1 MHRGHDHHDHHHH
14 GGSGHAGPG
23 HNAAG
28 RPAAQ
33 WQTPH
38 APGDHH
44 HPESAPEPDFDLIE
58 AAFADSFPKADDP
71 TSFLRLAG
79 IPFSGRNGEGR
90 TLNLLRVEFEEA
102 TDVGSVT
109 PHLGG
114 GSLAYNPLPAAMVSR
129 RRRLAFVYQADDG
142 VERLTLVEARS
153 LSVA

>member
-1 MHRGHDHHDHHHH
+1 MHRGHDHDHHH
-14 GGSGHAGPG
+14 GGSSHARSG

-28 RPAAQ
+28 RPPAQ

-38 APGDHH
+38 APEDHH
-44 HPESAPEPDFDLIE
+44 HPETAPEPDFDLVE
-58 AAFADSFPKADDP
+58 QAFADTFPRAADP

-79 IPFSGRNGEGR
+79 IPFTGRTADGR

-114 GSLAYNPLPAAMVSR
+114 GSLAYAPLPAKLVSR

-142 VERLTLVEARS
+142 VARLTLAEARS
-153 LSVA
+153 LFFA

>member
-1 MHRGHDHHDHHHH
+1 MHRGHDHDHHH
-14 GGSGHAGPG
+14 GGSSHAHPG

-28 RPAAQ
+28 RPPAQ

-38 APGDHH
+38 APDDHH
-44 HPESAPEPDFDLIE
+44 HPETAPEPDFDLVE
-58 AAFADSFPKADDP
+58 QAFADTFPRAADP

-79 IPFSGRNGEGR
+79 IPFTGRAADGR
-90 TLNLLRVEFEEA
+90 TLNLLRVECEEA

-114 GSLAYNPLPAAMVSR
+114 GSLAYAPLPARLVSR

-142 VERLTLVEARS
+142 VARLTLAEARA
-153 LSVA
+153 LVPA